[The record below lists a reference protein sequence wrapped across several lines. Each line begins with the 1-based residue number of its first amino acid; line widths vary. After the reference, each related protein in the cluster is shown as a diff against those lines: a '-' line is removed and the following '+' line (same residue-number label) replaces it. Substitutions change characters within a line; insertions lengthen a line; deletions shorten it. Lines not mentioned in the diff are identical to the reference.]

1 MDGQDM
7 TVTDRVGWSAR
18 RIAGR
23 ELYIET
29 DAGHAGG
36 SVGAFVKRPKP
47 WKHTI
52 TPAARLVRKV
62 AAGRLQREVR
72 YMQKCLHTRCRG
84 HPAHQLGMRGSS
96 AKTYY
101 LG

>member
-1 MDGQDM
+1 M
-7 TVTDRVGWSAR
+7 TVTDRGGWSACR
-18 RIAGR
+18 TGGR
-23 ELYIET
+23 ELFIEA
-29 DAGHAGG
+29 DAGHVGG
-36 SVGAFVKRPKP
+36 SEGAFMKMPKP

-62 AAGRLQREVR
+62 AAGRLQREIR

-84 HPAHQLGMRGSS
+84 HPAHQLGMRGLS